1 MKFCN
6 KQELKDY
13 MQKNRS
19 LTYKKL
25 IEFREAISYCLFPQY
40 SFSSDKSKA
49 QQKIFSN
56 FMIILWGLIYGLI
69 LSAIFAISWKCFGD
83 IYFSERSRLRL
94 IPSVSILLVSCLL
107 NFNQILGFGKTIDS
121 ISQRNKSPL
130 ENNNLAYAIMLP
142 GILAI
147 FMALL
152 IKFSA
157 LLAMPYHAPWWPAD
171 WRRIFNRL
179 YPQMHFRIF
188 ILLGLWGKLGFVIS
202 ASTGQTAENIDA
214 TSKAI
219 RNNAKIR
226 SLLGNLVIVFAVT
239 TIYFS
244 SWRNRAIGLLV
255 SFVIFMFVYLASMLI
270 SWRLKGHNK
279 YSMFACS
286 ELAEILLLLS
296 YLAIAKFI

>member
-1 MKFCN
+1 
-6 KQELKDY
+6 
-13 MQKNRS
+13 
-19 LTYKKL
+19 
-25 IEFREAISYCLFPQY
+25 
-40 SFSSDKSKA
+40 
-49 QQKIFSN
+49 
-56 FMIILWGLIYGLI
+56 
-69 LSAIFAISWKCFGD
+69 
-83 IYFSERSRLRL
+83 
-94 IPSVSILLVSCLL
+94 
-107 NFNQILGFGKTIDS
+107 
-121 ISQRNKSPL
+121 L

-226 SLLGNLVIVFAVT
+226 QIRTNRQYFA
-239 TIYFS
+239 
-244 SWRNRAIGLLV
+244 GLEK
-255 SFVIFMFVYLASMLI
+255 
-270 SWRLKGHNK
+270 KGVRRTYTDSGKDH
-279 YSMFACS
+279 SHFAG
-286 ELAEILLLLS
+286 
-296 YLAIAKFI
+296 K